1 MLWAPPG
8 GELPSE
14 EPELSEWVRR
24 AVLGASRLASGRT
37 GEVRL
42 PVKLML
48 GKIREEGGYASVTGG
63 LGRHWTVIAQRLQG
77 SFYLD
82 SRGLNRFT
90 KNEDEREE
98 LYDHIGML
106 SQGLQTGDAVEFE
119 HDDAWT
125 VQRMPRGAA
134 AEGMSDGWAITG
146 CPTGFDPNDGA
157 QLRRVLRRR
166 LAEASEALAGRR
178 DGLKAVVLIG
188 AYDYMENE
196 NAGPSMRGFD
206 PALTLPFDIIALV
219 ADAEV
224 KPILLSRGLKLE
236 QPPGL

>member
-1 MLWAPPG
+1 VPPG

-24 AVLGASRLASGRT
+24 VVLGASRLASGRT
-37 GEVRL
+37 GEVRV
-42 PVKLML
+42 PAKLML
-48 GKIREEGGYASVTGG
+48 GKVRDEGGYASVTGG

-90 KNEDEREE
+90 KDEKEREQ

-119 HDDAWT
+119 HEDAWT
-125 VQRMPRGAA
+125 VQRIPRGDAG
-134 AEGMSDGWAITG
+134 EGMTDGWAITG
-146 CPTGFDPNDGA
+146 CPPGFDPNDGA
-157 QLRRVLRRR
+157 QVRRVLRRR

-178 DGLKAVVLIG
+178 DAVRAVVLIG
-188 AYDYMENE
+188 AYDYMEHE

-206 PALTLPFDIIALV
+206 PALTLPFDVIALA
-219 ADAEV
+219 ADGEV
-224 KPILLSRGLKLE
+224 KPVLLSRSLSLE
-236 QPPGL
+236 RQQGAQ